1 MLLIR
6 TLAVAVLL
14 VSTSVFA
21 MAQDALGEVISGT
34 LTFVSVESITV
45 KNEKGEKTLSVTP
58 ATQVTGTVTSLT
70 EVTAGAGAAV
80 RCSPDGMSAL
90 LIRVMPPPDEVVS
103 GSVVSISENSITLN
117 TEQGNQTFAITPETV
132 KKNYTANTDIK
143 ADDKIAIRI
152 SADKKNATL
161 INAKPPQ

>member
-14 VSTSVFA
+14 VSTSAFA
-21 MAQDALGEVISGT
+21 MSQDALGEVISGT

-58 ATQVTGTVTSLT
+58 STQVTGTVTSLA
-70 EVTAGAGAAV
+70 EVTVGAGAAV
-80 RCSPDGMSAL
+80 RCSPDGTSAL

-103 GSVVSISENSITLN
+103 GSVVSISDTSLTLK
-117 TEQGNQTFAITPETV
+117 TDQGNQTFVITPETV

>member
-1 MLLIR
+1 
-6 TLAVAVLL
+6 
-14 VSTSVFA
+14 
-21 MAQDALGEVISGT
+21 
-34 LTFVSVESITV
+34 
-45 KNEKGEKTLSVTP
+45 
-58 ATQVTGTVTSLT
+58 
-70 EVTAGAGAAV
+70 
-80 RCSPDGMSAL
+80 
-90 LIRVMPPPDEVVS
+90 
-103 GSVVSISENSITLN
+103 VVSISENSITLN